1 MVQEDVEVVL
11 AQSNGEQGG
20 GSEEVLVVN
29 VQHISAQFKALKWSY
44 KQNYFPN
51 MKVGHRQP
59 AAAHDEPLPS
69 ALQTEGPRTCHQPT
83 HLLPAPVGVASQGD
97 GVADAN
103 VVDGCIRLGFRVKR
117 REVGPSHHAEEE
129 LGIHNPAGS
138 QEA

>member
-1 MVQEDVEVVL
+1 MVL

-20 GSEEVLVVN
+20 GGDEVLVVN

-51 MKVGHRQP
+51 MKVGHRHSQRHMMSRHLPPSRQEDLAP
-59 AAAHDEPLPS
+59 ATNLPIICCG
-69 ALQTEGPRTCHQPT
+69 LPRCC
-83 HLLPAPVGVASQGD
+83 SQGD

-117 REVGPSHHAEEE
+117 REVGPAHHAEEE
-129 LGIHNPAGS
+129 LGIQNPADPP
-138 QEA
+138 